1 MGLVPLSRGCL
12 NFYHIANIFFCFPFC
27 AVCLSDKVATPN
39 AKRVI
44 KTTTITTKITKTSTT
59 IEHCFTFV

>member
-12 NFYHIANIFFCFPFC
+12 NFYHIANIFFCFPFS

-39 AKRVI
+39 AK
-44 KTTTITTKITKTSTT
+44 KGDKNNNNNDKNNKN
-59 IEHCFTFV
+59 

>member
-39 AKRVI
+39 AK
-44 KTTTITTKITKTSTT
+44 KGNKNNNNNDNNNKN
-59 IEHCFTFV
+59 